1 MKFNIEVGQLEKH
14 VVEFSFNQLC
24 GDLVI
29 RVDDKPVYQSTRL
42 FNEPI
47 REVYDFVVDG
57 LEKNAVRIEKQR
69 KPLFGHRN
77 TVYVDNRLTRV
88 IEGF

>member
-1 MKFNIEVGQLEKH
+1 MKFNIEVGQTEKH
-14 VVEFSFNQLC
+14 IVEFSFNQLC

-29 RVDDKPVYQSTRL
+29 RVDHKPVCQSTRL
-42 FNEPI
+42 FNEPVH
-47 REVYDFVVDG
+47 EVYDFVVDG
-57 LEKNAVRIEKQR
+57 NEKYAVRIEKQR
-69 KPLFGHRN
+69 KPLFGYRN